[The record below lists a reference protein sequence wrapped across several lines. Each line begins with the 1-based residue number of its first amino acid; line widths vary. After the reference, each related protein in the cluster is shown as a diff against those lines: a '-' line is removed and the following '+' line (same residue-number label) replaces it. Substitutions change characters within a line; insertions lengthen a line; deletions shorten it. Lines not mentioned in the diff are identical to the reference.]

1 MKRWISNGILG
12 TLGLVGCVL
21 WTGCGGGGGSVQGAS
36 DVRVVRAAESPGTIR
51 LSWTPSPEQG
61 VLGYT
66 IRRRL
71 AGSETFAPVTNR
83 LIREVSFTDQLPDP
97 NDTRTMVYQVI
108 AVAASGGVG
117 DPAEVTAIVGPPT
130 PPDGF

>member
-1 MKRWISNGILG
+1 MKRWITNGIMG
-12 TLGLVGCVL
+12 TLGLAGCVL
-21 WTGCGGGGGSVQGAS
+21 WTGCGGGGGAVQGATN
-36 DVRVVRAAESPGTIR
+36 VQYARAAESPGTIN
-51 LSWTPSPEQG
+51 LTWTPSPQQG

-66 IRRRL
+66 VLRRP
-71 AGSETFAPVTNR
+71 AGSETFATVTNR
-83 LIREVSFTDQLPDP
+83 LIREVRYTDQLADP
-97 NDTRTMVYQVI
+97 SDTRTMIYQVI